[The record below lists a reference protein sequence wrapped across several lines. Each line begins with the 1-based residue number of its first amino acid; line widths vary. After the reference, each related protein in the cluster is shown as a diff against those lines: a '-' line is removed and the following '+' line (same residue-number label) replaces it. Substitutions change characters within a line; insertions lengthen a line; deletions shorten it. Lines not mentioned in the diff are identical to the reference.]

1 MYHIVDNTRTV
12 LNIYGIDYSLG
23 YEQSWVSLDLCLRMP
38 AFSRTEIL
46 TIIVFF
52 FKRNTH
58 VVPSNYKEIKTG
70 TTLSQCL
77 RGFEHGGEV
86 ESLVYTADKVLE
98 TSRQNKENKNQT
110 KRNHHLKKKVSLNLK
125 REK

>member
-23 YEQSWVSLDLCLRMP
+23 YEQSWVSLELCLRMP

-58 VVPSNYKEIKTG
+58 VVPSNYKEIKTA

-86 ESLVYTADKVLE
+86 ESLVQSNLHYPDLHYPDFFSGPVFFMNI
-98 TSRQNKENKNQT
+98 NK
-110 KRNHHLKKKVSLNLK
+110 L
-125 REK
+125 